1 MAMSKQSVRSLS
13 QYDLLELEIHWMQ
26 LKYIVNWSFRCGTN
40 DGRFKPQWNRFI
52 LFFNETLSLDTQ
64 FSVENKKT
72 WWSSSIKKKY
82 VAVD

>member
-1 MAMSKQSVRSLS
+1 MTDGSSLS
-13 QYDLLELEIHWMQ
+13 ETA
-26 LKYIVNWSFRCGTN
+26 SFY
-40 DGRFKPQWNRFI
+40 
-52 LFFNETLSLDTQ
+52 FFNETLSLDTQ